1 MTTNAYS
8 EDKNKS
14 LVSKGYYSQSSTEE
28 KKPRS
33 SASNSKDSNNYDPG
47 KEISDVPWT
56 NNCLTDKLVY
66 RLGSTSSYKINAVSK
81 EILITHKYYDQAEW
95 VLYHI
100 NIHKPPPQFVINL
113 SDLTRKLKEE
123 ISSLRPTPSTLN
135 EVITTAVRRML
146 ESVNPEYYH
155 VNGIY
160 GKVAWRLDP

>member
-1 MTTNAYS
+1 MTTITYS

-14 LVSKGYYSQSSTEE
+14 LVGKGYCSQLSTEE

-33 SASNSKDSNNYDPG
+33 SASSSRDSNNYDPG

-135 EVITTAVRRML
+135 EIITTAVRRML